1 MTFIILNTRENE
13 EIAVFEIKNL
23 YKKIKNRIILNN
35 ITMEIPS
42 KSIVG
47 FIGPNGAGKTT
58 TFKLCCGISSINSGE
73 ILINDI
79 SIKKDFEQYMSKIGS
94 SLNNTNFYNKF
105 TAIENAKIFSSPFR
119 VNDKK
124 IEETIELVGLS
135 NRKDSL
141 VGTYSLGMR
150 QRLSIALSI
159 LHEPEIVFLDEP
171 FNGVDPK
178 GIQDLRKI
186 IKTICNEKGTSFIVS
201 SHNLGEISK
210 IASQNYYINNGKI
223 VKQDKGTLL
232 HSMVDIKVNNPEAF
246 INVLNE
252 MAIDF
257 SSEGNFF
264 FLCVKNDLLNSLFNK
279 ILHNNIIILEFSSGT
294 HLEKK
299 YLEMM
304 GESEIE

>member
-1 MTFIILNTRENE
+1 
-13 EIAVFEIKNL
+13 
-23 YKKIKNRIILNN
+23 
-35 ITMEIPS
+35 MEIPS

-58 TFKLCCGISSINSGE
+58 TFKLCCGISSINSG
-73 ILINDI
+73 DI
-79 SIKKDFEQYMSKIGS
+79 SINGLSINKNFEQYMSLIGA
-94 SLNNTNFYNKF
+94 SLSNTNFYNNF
-105 TAIENAKIFSSPFR
+105 SAMENAKIFSSLFH
-119 VNDKK
+119 VDNKT
-124 IEETIELVGLS
+124 IEEALELVGLS

-150 QRLSIALSI
+150 QRLSIALSM

-171 FNGVDPK
+171 FNGIDPK
-178 GIQDLRKI
+178 GIQDLRNI
-186 IKTICNEKGTSFIVS
+186 VKTICHEKGTSFIVS

-210 IASQNYYINNGKI
+210 IASKNYYINNGKI
-223 VKQDKGTLL
+223 VKQDEGTLL
-232 HSMVDIKVNNPEAF
+232 HSMIDIKVNDKETF

-252 MAIDF
+252 MSIDF
-257 SSEGNFF
+257 STDENFF
-264 FLCVKNDLLNSLFNK
+264 FLCIKNDKLNSLFK
-279 ILHNNIIILEFSSGT
+279 QILHNNITILEFSSGT